1 MKSLKRTFILILG
14 ILIIRSYGYKA
25 ICCSNVYINKKPK
38 IERSISSVNAF
49 NELSQKGTNSKV
61 INEDNFSMNESMPLK
76 YNTAGVCVLMYHSIG
91 YEKNNRL
98 RIPQQQFKQQM
109 KYIKDNGYTTL
120 TLQEL
125 YSFFTQNKPVPK
137 KSVVITFDDGYLD
150 NYKYAYPILKQL
162 GLKAT
167 IFVIVDNIDK
177 DNRCMNS
184 KQLKE
189 LQDNGIDIESHT
201 FKHEELSSLS
211 YEKQL
216 TVLKQSKDTLEKILN
231 KKVNFI
237 AYPFGKY
244 NENTIKASKGAG
256 YTMGFATGGKVARRS
271 DGIYAL
277 HRIGITSVDG
287 INVLA
292 GRLSNQ

>member
-1 MKSLKRTFILILG
+1 MDTLKKILILILG
-14 ILIIRSYGYKA
+14 ILFIKSYGYKT
-25 ICCSNVYINKKPK
+25 IYCNKVYIGKKTK
-38 IERSISSVNAF
+38 IERSISSVNVF
-49 NELSQKGTNSKV
+49 NELSQKCTNSKM
-61 INEDNFSMNESMPLK
+61 INQDNFSMNKSVPLK
-76 YNTAGVCVLMYHSIG
+76 HNTAGVCVLMYHSIG

-109 KYIKDNGYTTL
+109 KYIKDNGYNTL

-125 YSFFTQNKPVPK
+125 YNFFMQNKPVPK

-150 NYKYAYPILKQL
+150 NYKYAYPVLKEL

-177 DNRCMNS
+177 DNRSMNS

-189 LQDNGIDIESHT
+189 LQYNGIDIESHT

-216 TVLKQSKDTLEKILN
+216 TALKQSKDTLEKILN

-244 NENTIKASKGAG
+244 NENTIKAAKSAG
-256 YTMGFATGGKVARRS
+256 YIMGFTTGGRIARRG
-271 DGIYAL
+271 DGIYTL
-277 HRIGITSVDG
+277 HRIGMTSVDG